1 MMLAM
6 PALAVVFFS
15 VLAFW
20 KENALVF
27 MLAGGV
33 SMMTGLYWY
42 DVYTNSIGLSVSLVL
57 IAYSL
62 VCFGFA
68 LRCIFWKKYRNEDE
82 E

>member
-1 MMLAM
+1 MSLAM
-6 PALAVVFFS
+6 AALAVVFFS

-33 SMMTGLYWY
+33 SMMTGLYWH
-42 DVYTNSIGLSVSLVL
+42 DVYTNNIGLSVALVF

-68 LRCIFWKKYRNEDE
+68 FRCIFWKKYRDRGE